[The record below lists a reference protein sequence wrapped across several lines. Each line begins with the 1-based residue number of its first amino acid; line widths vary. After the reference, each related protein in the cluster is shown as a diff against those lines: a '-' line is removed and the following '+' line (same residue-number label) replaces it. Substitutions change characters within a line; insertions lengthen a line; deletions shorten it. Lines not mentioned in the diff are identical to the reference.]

1 MGNIT
6 KETKEILKNCWV
18 MTTDHT
24 LDEEN
29 IRLKEAITE
38 VLNET
43 MTSEER
49 SRWGYEYFIK
59 NKQYNDDLERNK
71 SLLKEWSHIL
81 KGQGNRNYT
90 YAYAIDR
97 VLRELEER
105 KNN

>member
-29 IRLKEAITE
+29 IKLKEAITE

-71 SLLKEWSHIL
+71 NLLKEWEIEIIFML
-81 KGQGNRNYT
+81 MQ
-90 YAYAIDR
+90 
-97 VLRELEER
+97 
-105 KNN
+105 